1 MPLILWSFSKVYIFR
16 IGQFLCRIY
25 NLQGAKTHMKTNIDS
40 VNQNQKQEA
49 TIVYEIIDYTLNK
62 EYALKMKA
70 EGFLVNE
77 V

>member
-1 MPLILWSFSKVYIFR
+1 
-16 IGQFLCRIY
+16 
-25 NLQGAKTHMKTNIDS
+25 MKTNIDS